1 MNGVKR
7 GQLQILQNLEDCGG
21 LPFFSKSKKYIYSY
35 KSIGAYKKNNKD
47 KIKQNLEIPRKISY
61 KKLSISYSW
70 LLKVWGKWP
79 KNCQKM
85 IILYYN

>member
-47 KIKQNLEIPRKISY
+47 KIKQNLEIPRKNIIQKIY
-61 KKLSISYSW
+61 
-70 LLKVWGKWP
+70 LKIFHIHDCLKFEE
-79 KNCQKM
+79 NDQK
-85 IILYYN
+85 IVRK